1 MLRSVLIPTAA
12 LAATAV
18 VLGAPIAAHAAVTP
32 STTIKWAQ
40 ISPQT
45 SSGTAT
51 CDNGQVATGGGY
63 WISSALG
70 SSSYVARNYP
80 LDSRSWY
87 VQTVGM
93 AGWVYVDCLSLT
105 TS

>member
-1 MLRSVLIPTAA
+1 MLRRALIPTAA
-12 LAATAV
+12 LAAA

-40 ISPQT
+40 ISPT
-45 SSGTAT
+45 TLSGTAT
-51 CDNGQVATGGGY
+51 CDDGQVATGGGY
-63 WISSALG
+63 WISSTFGDAP
-70 SSSYVARNYP
+70 YVSRNYP

-93 AGWVYVDCLSLT
+93 DGWVYVDCLSLT
-105 TS
+105 NS

>member
-1 MLRSVLIPTAA
+1 MLRRSIPAA
-12 LAATAV
+12 VLAAAAA
-18 VLGAPIAAHAAVTP
+18 VLGVPVAAHAAVTP
-32 STTIKWAQ
+32 STTIKWAE
-40 ISPQT
+40 ISPRT
-45 SSGTAT
+45 LSGTAT
-51 CDNGQVATGGGY
+51 CDAGQVATGGGY
-63 WISSALG
+63 WIASTLG
-70 SSSYVARNYP
+70 GSSYVARNYP